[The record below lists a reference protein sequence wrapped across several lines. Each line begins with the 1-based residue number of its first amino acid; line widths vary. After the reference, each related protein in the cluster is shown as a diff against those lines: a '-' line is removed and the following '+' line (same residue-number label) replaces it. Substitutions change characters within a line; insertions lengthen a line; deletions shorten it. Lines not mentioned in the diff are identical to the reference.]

1 MGGDKDI
8 PYLGLKKE
16 ENPFLGYRAIRYC
29 LGHQEM
35 FRAQLRALLR
45 ASAFG
50 RVKIMLPL
58 VTRLDEVRAR
68 MAGGLSDELLS
79 DETLFGCDLVQNG
92 MAAVVRAKF
101 SEMMQGKGAVRRALK
116 KVLTE

>member
-1 MGGDKDI
+1 
-8 PYLGLKKE
+8 
-16 ENPFLGYRAIRYC
+16 
-29 LGHQEM
+29 
-35 FRAQLRALLR
+35 
-45 ASAFG
+45 
-50 RVKIMLPL
+50 
-58 VTRLDEVRAR
+58 